1 MADILSNRRNSI
13 SAWIEPALD
22 SEEIPLNNGIKK
34 VHRPA
39 KLLPP
44 KKL

>member
-1 MADILSNRRNSI
+1 MADTISNRRNSI
-13 SAWIEPALD
+13 SAWNEPALD
-22 SEEIPLNNGIKK
+22 TEETPLNNGIKK

-39 KLLPP
+39 KLMPP